1 MKPFGIRVTMP
12 PTDPMRKSHL
22 LGEDWE
28 AFRWFE
34 TEAERDAAFEN
45 MDRDI
50 VYYRDGD
57 NPSQILS
64 KIER

>member
-1 MKPFGIRVTMP
+1 MP
-12 PTDPMRKSHL
+12 STDPMRRSHL

-28 AFRWFE
+28 AFRWYE

-45 MDRDI
+45 MSREI

-57 NPSQILS
+57 KPSQILT